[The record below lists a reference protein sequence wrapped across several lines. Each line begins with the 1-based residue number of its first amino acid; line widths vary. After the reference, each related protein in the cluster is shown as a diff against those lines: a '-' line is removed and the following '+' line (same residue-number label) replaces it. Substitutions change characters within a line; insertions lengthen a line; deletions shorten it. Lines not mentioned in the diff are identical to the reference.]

1 MQIRL
6 YTLLLVHCGPLCT
19 QDVPHPREGVQRP
32 ASLGTAPTGPAA
44 GGGEGGG
51 ADASSVN
58 MADASGQ
65 VYASSDSRED
75 SNSEDS
81 TKQQPGNI
89 FRNDGSFMEM
99 FKKLQEDQ
107 KKREDEPKPALK
119 ESPSVAAADDRAS
132 PHSSAKELPK
142 KTSLSF
148 VGKRRGGRILATGM
162 VKKQRKEAESEKQ
175 PDGGKTDAWSQ
186 YMNEVRKYKEQS
198 CEEEGKRRPLVK

>member
-1 MQIRL
+1 
-6 YTLLLVHCGPLCT
+6 
-19 QDVPHPREGVQRP
+19 
-32 ASLGTAPTGPAA
+32 
-44 GGGEGGG
+44 
-51 ADASSVN
+51 

-107 KKREDEPKPALK
+107 KKREDDPRPALK
-119 ESPSVAAADDRAS
+119 ESSSVSGADDRASPHSS

-162 VKKQRKEAESEKQ
+162 VKKQRKEAESEK